1 MRSEFIY
8 IIFVVEKYDTKYVSR
23 GKVLYDKGMK
33 IWIKE
38 RKEWGNI

>member
-8 IIFVVEKYDTKYVSR
+8 IFFVVEKYDEKYVSR

-33 IWIKE
+33 I
-38 RKEWGNI
+38 